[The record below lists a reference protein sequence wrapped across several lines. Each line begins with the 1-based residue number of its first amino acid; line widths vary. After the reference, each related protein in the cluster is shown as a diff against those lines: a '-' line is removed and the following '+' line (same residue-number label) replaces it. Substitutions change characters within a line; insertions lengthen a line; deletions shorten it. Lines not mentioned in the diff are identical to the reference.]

1 MEFSPQQLENWKAF
15 EHVRKGGKY
24 NMFDSGAQKATKLS
38 EEEFMFSLKHY
49 IELKAV
55 VEG

>member
-1 MEFSPQQLENWKAF
+1 
-15 EHVRKGGKY
+15 
-24 NMFDSGAQKATKLS
+24 MFDSGAQKATKLS